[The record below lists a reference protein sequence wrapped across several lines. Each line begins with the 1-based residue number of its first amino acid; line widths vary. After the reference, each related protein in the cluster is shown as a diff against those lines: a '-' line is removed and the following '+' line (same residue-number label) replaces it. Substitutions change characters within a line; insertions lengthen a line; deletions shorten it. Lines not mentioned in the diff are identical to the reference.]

1 MPGEH
6 TRELCQKLLGLDS
19 GEIDRLI
26 ADGVLFTS
34 PPATTPRSSR

>member
-6 TRELCQKLLGLDS
+6 TREVCHKVLGLDTAD
-19 GEIDRLI
+19 IDRLI

-34 PPATTPRSSR
+34 PITSRRPE

>member
-6 TRELCQKLLGLDS
+6 TREICQKLLAFDTE
-19 GEIDRLI
+19 EIDRLI

-34 PPATTPRSSR
+34 DASRTH